1 MEIILIKSY
10 TEKPW
15 RDQSTYQMIESSL
28 KKKWAVHAIETKK
41 PLTLINFIKKIQQDQ
56 QKKIFVFNIAEYL
69 DEKNVPPVDVKLR
82 GVYRDKEIELDI
94 HYCIS
99 EDGNWLKRPNICK
112 SLEEQYKLT
121 MEECYKGH
129 TGVEDCLYNDRET
142 KGSGPY

>member
-1 MEIILIKSY
+1 MSGLRKFIQPKSKYNKSIPYTYEATVDVLHGYNDEHLYNVYISDTICGLI
-10 TEKPW
+10 
-15 RDQSTYQMIESSL
+15 
-28 KKKWAVHAIETKK
+28 
-41 PLTLINFIKKIQQDQ
+41 
-56 QKKIFVFNIAEYL
+56 EYL
-69 DEKNVPPVDVKLR
+69 DDKNVPPVDVKLR

-94 HYCIS
+94 QYCIS